1 MNKKIILN
9 ISKKKYSVRLSKLN
23 KEKIDKLVNSNN
35 NVIFLIDKKVF
46 NVFEKVKNYK
56 KQKYI
61 TISCSEKLSLFK
73 TTRN

>member
-9 ISKKKYSVRLSKLN
+9 ISKKKYSVEIEVNSIK
-23 KEKIDKLVNSNN
+23 KKIDKLVNSNN

-56 KQKYI
+56 KQKFI
-61 TISCSEKLSLFK
+61 TISCSE
-73 TTRN
+73 